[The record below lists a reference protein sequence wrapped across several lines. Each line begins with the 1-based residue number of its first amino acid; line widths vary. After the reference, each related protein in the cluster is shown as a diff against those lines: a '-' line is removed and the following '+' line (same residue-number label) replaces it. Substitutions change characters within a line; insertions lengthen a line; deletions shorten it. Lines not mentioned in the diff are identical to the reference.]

1 MHGHDIG
8 ELLGGAL
15 PDKDL
20 EDFQTDLGLQVLRE
34 VLDEVKEGLKLD
46 DLRDVLAILEYL
58 L

>member
-1 MHGHDIG
+1 MHGHYIG

-20 EDFQTDLGLQVLRE
+20 EDFQTDLGFQVLRE
-34 VLDEVKEGLKLD
+34 VLDEVKERFQLD